1 MSDPEEME
9 TPEQEV
15 SLRDVMKA
23 VKTQGDFN
31 EKLRKDISELKHE
44 VHGSTVAVASQVK
57 KLKTESQYIW
67 KYEGNKVQFLLNTE
81 FLEDLTQAIW
91 AIDNSKTDYARE
103 TITEVIDKIKR
114 RNKLVKIADSSE
126 GGWETVRQYESNPVA
141 SNSDDESKIN
151 KAESRAIRKRNAK
164 GKKSASKKANYSA
177 PSTPSQFVDTFQTK
191 NQPFR
196 EPQSWYNGQAL
207 YQNQPSTSGYQRQN
221 RQGACY
227 GCGSFQHW
235 RSQCPFNPRPIQPKS
250 K

>member
-1 MSDPEEME
+1 MSDPEERE

-23 VKTQGDFN
+23 VKTQ
-31 EKLRKDISELKHE
+31 
-44 VHGSTVAVASQVK
+44 
-57 KLKTESQYIW
+57 
-67 KYEGNKVQFLLNTE
+67 
-81 FLEDLTQAIW
+81 
-91 AIDNSKTDYARE
+91 TDYARE

-164 GKKSASKKANYSA
+164 GKKSTSKKANYSA

-221 RQGACY
+221 RQGMLWLWIVLALEKPV
-227 GCGSFQHW
+227 SFQ
-235 RSQCPFNPRPIQPKS
+235 SQTYPAKIEIVQTL
-250 K
+250 

>member
-1 MSDPEEME
+1 MIEAYTEKDDPYARVILGKIKLSNY
-9 TPEQEV
+9 QICC
-15 SLRDVMKA
+15 LRDDGECPLTSKQMEVM
-23 VKTQGDFN
+23 
-31 EKLRKDISELKHE
+31 EKFK
-44 VHGSTVAVASQVK
+44 
-57 KLKTESQYIW
+57 
-67 KYEGNKVQFLLNTE
+67 
-81 FLEDLTQAIW
+81 AIW

-126 GGWETVRQYESNPVA
+126 GVGRLLGQYESNPVA

-177 PSTPSQFVDTFQTK
+177 PSTPSQFVDTFQKK

>member
-23 VKTQGDFN
+23 VKTQGEFN
-31 EKLRKDISELKHE
+31 EKLRKDISDLRHE

-196 EPQSWYNGQAL
+196 EPQSWCNGQAL

>member
-31 EKLRKDISELKHE
+31 EKLRKDISDLRHE

-141 SNSDDESKIN
+141 SNSDDESKLN
-151 KAESRAIRKRNAK
+151 KADSRAIRKRNAK
-164 GKKSASKKANYSA
+164 GKKSASKKAHYSA
-177 PSTPSQFVDTFQTK
+177 PSTI
-191 NQPFR
+191 
-196 EPQSWYNGQAL
+196 
-207 YQNQPSTSGYQRQN
+207 
-221 RQGACY
+221 C
-227 GCGSFQHW
+227 
-235 RSQCPFNPRPIQPKS
+235 
-250 K
+250 